1 MSMPTTCIGMTVSEL
16 IGYLNKEYKNYMIEI
31 QQDNFPSMY
40 FNRTGNYLVNNA
52 ALMSKIKSY
61 EFDIVNPD
69 RDMKIKV
76 LI

>member
-31 QQDNFPSMY
+31 QQDDFPSMY
-40 FNRTGNYLVNNA
+40 FNRVGNYLVNNA

-69 RDMKIKV
+69 KAMKIKV

>member
-16 IGYLNKEYKNYMIEI
+16 ISYLNTEYKNYIIEI
-31 QQDNFPSMY
+31 QQDNFPTMY
-40 FNRTGNYLVNNA
+40 FNRAGNYLVNNA

-61 EFDIVNPD
+61 EVDIVNPD

-76 LI
+76 MI